1 MVSRLK
7 DSLQT
12 IIEAL
17 VEDKSEVKIEEIESG
32 KDIRFEVRVAS
43 RRYGQSNWKRR

>member
-1 MVSRLK
+1 MK
-7 DSLQT
+7 ESLQT

-17 VEDKSEVKIEEIESG
+17 VENKSEVSINEINKG
-32 KDIRFEVRVAS
+32 KDIVFEVRVAA